1 MREPRARRATE
12 IDQFDVELFVDDQIL
27 VFDILMSDVVAMQ
40 VTHRIDELSK
50 DVARQWL
57 VDFGTL
63 LHEFVQINALPVQW
77 HDHLHVVL
85 RIEGI
90 QHLNRLVSRDY
101 LSPPASHL
109 NNIAMI
115 QLLQDRDFEENSL
128 LQFETLDVSMKFDFR
143 LLDELDHHAFRF
155 VGLVVTE
162 VDLPVAASSSL
173 PRDGVFRLER
183 GRVARRR
190 HIEQRHGQLV
200 HRHDRLIVIEDVLH
214 FDQMWI
220 GVVT

>member
-1 MREPRARRATE
+1 
-12 IDQFDVELFVDDQIL
+12 
-27 VFDILMSDVVAMQ
+27 
-40 VTHRIDELSK
+40 
-50 DVARQWL
+50 
-57 VDFGTL
+57 
-63 LHEFVQINALPVQW
+63 
-77 HDHLHVVL
+77 
-85 RIEGI
+85 
-90 QHLNRLVSRDY
+90 
-101 LSPPASHL
+101 
-109 NNIAMI
+109 MI
-115 QLLQDRDFEENSL
+115 QLLQDCDFEENSL

-143 LLDELDHHAFRF
+143 LLDELDHYAFRF

-190 HIEQRHGQLV
+190 RRRRIEQRHGQLV